1 MVLLKRYFCPRIKYK
16 SGSSAVESTPPPLN
30 LYADEPFAV
39 TVKSTTGA
47 SSGSGKLVKFA
58 PLIAG
63 NAPESFDAVSVEIL
77 ASATVPVKFPAG
89 KLVSD
94 APDPEKVVAVQIPVI
109 TTPALLVSNY
119 LPPVL
124 PAVLELPQ
132 YNSTLKAAPLVT
144 PFSKT
149 LIPG

>member
-1 MVLLKRYFCPRIKYK
+1 M
-16 SGSSAVESTPPPLN
+16 ESIPPPLN

-77 ASATVPVKFPAG
+77 ASATVPDETFDPLRLVRFAPLIAGSVLGNLPSAIVPVKLLAASEPLNEPAVSKFELG
-89 KLVSD
+89 LYVRLVSVS
-94 APDPEKVVAVQIPVI
+94 AP
-109 TTPALLVSNY
+109 
-119 LPPVL
+119 
-124 PAVLELPQ
+124 
-132 YNSTLKAAPLVT
+132 
-144 PFSKT
+144 
-149 LIPG
+149 

>member
-16 SGSSAVESTPPPLN
+16 SGSSAEESTPPPLN

-77 ASATVPVKFPAG
+77 ASATVPDAMFDPLRLVRFAPLAAGSVEGNLASGIVPDDNWLAARLVRFAPLPLNDPAVNKFVLG
-89 KLVSD
+89 LYVKLVSVS
-94 APDPEKVVAVQIPVI
+94 AP
-109 TTPALLVSNY
+109 
-119 LPPVL
+119 
-124 PAVLELPQ
+124 
-132 YNSTLKAAPLVT
+132 
-144 PFSKT
+144 
-149 LIPG
+149 

>member
-16 SGSSAVESTPPPLN
+16 SGSSSEVSTPPPLN

-39 TVKSTTGA
+39 TEKSTTGA
-47 SSGSGKLVKFA
+47 SSGSGILVKLA
-58 PLIAG
+58 PLMAG
-63 NAPESFDAVSVEIL
+63 NAPESFDAVSGEIL

-109 TTPALLVSNY
+109 TTPALLVSNF